1 VQKVKQMKHTD
12 IKTILLPFLFVA
24 LAFFSKAQPIP
35 VEFVSGHRY
44 VVFDVNL
51 TKKFSPT
58 SKWGFFH
65 MNTIQ
70 AYYQEKEKNS
80 FIIQD
85 LLFFEALKNFR
96 LAGGAF
102 YGKPGFN
109 PTIGFQYN
117 PVGKKTVF
125 LFAPRINLTSEL
137 SYDFMTIFQYKTP
150 INSKLQFFGRF
161 KMLNLFDANAHIKSY
176 QWIRLGLEARKFQFG
191 LAANID
197 EMGPEPIV
205 ESNFGVFVR
214 KEIF

>member
-1 VQKVKQMKHTD
+1 M
-12 IKTILLPFLFVA
+12 
-24 LAFFSKAQPIP
+24 
-35 VEFVSGHRY
+35 
-44 VVFDVNL
+44 VFDVNL
-51 TKKFSPT
+51 TKKFSAA

-70 AYYQEKEKNS
+70 AFYDRTERNS

-85 LLFFEALKNFR
+85 LLFFEAFRNFR

-109 PTIGFQYN
+109 PTVGFQYN

-125 LFAPRINLTSEL
+125 LFAPRINITGEPSF
-137 SYDFMTIFQYKTP
+137 DFMTIFQYKTP

-161 KMLNLFDANAHIKSY
+161 KMLNLFDAKAHIKSY
-176 QWIRLGLEARKFQFG
+176 QWVRIGLEVAKFQFG

-197 EMGPEPIV
+197 EMGPVPNV